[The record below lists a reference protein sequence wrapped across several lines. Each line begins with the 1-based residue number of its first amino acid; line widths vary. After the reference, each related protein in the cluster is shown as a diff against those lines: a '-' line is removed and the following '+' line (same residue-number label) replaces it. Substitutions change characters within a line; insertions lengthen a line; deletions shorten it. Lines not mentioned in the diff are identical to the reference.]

1 MSRPQDERNQEATV
15 YVGNLDDRCTDALLW
30 ELMLQAGPVVNV
42 HLPKDRVT
50 QQHQNYGFCEFM
62 TEDDADYAIKIMNM
76 VKLYGKPIRV
86 NKVATDKREL
96 EIGANLFI
104 GNLDPDVDEKMLH
117 DTFSAF
123 GMIVQTPKV
132 GRDPDTGISKGYGFV
147 SFDSFEAADAAIEA
161 MDGQYLANK
170 PISITYAFKKDG
182 KGERHGSA
190 AERLLAA
197 QGKKQGTS
205 AGSATR
211 PNQLFASVPM
221 PDGSGMMMMQNQH
234 GGRQG
239 MPPQMMSGG
248 GGGGVPS
255 SHPPLQAGMHP
266 SRYPPS
272 YGMGGDMSGAS
283 MAPGYNM
290 NYQQPT
296 AGYTPPIPPPS
307 QQQQQH

>member
-15 YVGNLDDRCTDALLW
+15 YVGNLDDRCSDALIW

-62 TEDDADYAIKIMNM
+62 TEEDADYAIKIMNM
-76 VKLYGKPIRV
+76 VKLFGKPIRV
-86 NKVATDKREL
+86 NKAAADKREL

-104 GNLDPDVDEKMLH
+104 GNLDPEVDEKMLH

-161 MDGQYLANK
+161 MDGQFLANK
-170 PISITYAFKKDG
+170 SISITYAFKKDG

-197 QGKKQGTS
+197 QGKKHGTMM
-205 AGSATR
+205 GATQ
-211 PNQLFASVPM
+211 PNRLFATVPM
-221 PDGSGMMMMQNQH
+221 PDGSVAMQDPH
-234 GGRQG
+234 GGHPG
-239 MPPQMMSGG
+239 MNMPQQMMAGNPG
-248 GGGGVPS
+248 MGAPHPS
-255 SHPPLQAGMHP
+255 MHP
-266 SRYPPS
+266 GGYPG
-272 YGMGGDMSGAS
+272 YGDMSGKADE
-283 MAPGYNM
+283 
-290 NYQQPT
+290 
-296 AGYTPPIPPPS
+296 
-307 QQQQQH
+307 